1 MKILKT
7 TLRTYIKTLYYT
19 KHLENKKIQKTNIH
33 NQIFFFLVC
42 TTFKKYIYKEIDRYL
57 KKEHDGEF
65 IK

>member
-33 NQIFFFLVC
+33 NQIFSFL
-42 TTFKKYIYKEIDRYL
+42 FIQRLKNIYIY
-57 KKEHDGEF
+57 
-65 IK
+65 IKN

>member
-33 NQIFFFLVC
+33 NQIFSFL
-42 TTFKKYIYKEIDRYL
+42 FIQRLKNIYIYKELIIYL
-57 KKEHDGEF
+57 LQNT
-65 IK
+65 IV